1 MPSIILAPIKIT
13 SVSGDGTVSF
23 GDVFYN
29 APKSTSKSASG
40 AGGGN
45 TGDFMTSTTIFNITL
60 PIDPDASDSDNI
72 GNV

>member
-1 MPSIILAPIKIT
+1 MAAFIFAPIKIT
-13 SVSGDGTVSF
+13 SISGEGTVSF

-29 APKSTSKSASG
+29 APKSTSKSVVG

-45 TGDFMTSTTIFNITL
+45 TGDCLQTTTIFNITL
-60 PIDPDASDSDNI
+60 PVDSDVSDSNNI